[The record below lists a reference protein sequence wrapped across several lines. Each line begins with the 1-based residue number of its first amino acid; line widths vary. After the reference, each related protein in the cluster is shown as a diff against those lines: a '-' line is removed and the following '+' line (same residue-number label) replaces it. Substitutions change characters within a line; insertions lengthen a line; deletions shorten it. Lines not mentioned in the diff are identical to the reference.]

1 MNTWLISITV
11 SVIITTILTILLPNG
26 KLKVLIKGAFSLI
39 ITLVML
45 QPLLNLKNSE
55 FKIDGFASEANVTL
69 QYDYLGYVAE
79 EKIKF
84 LEVESVKILEDVG
97 IRDASIQIK
106 YYMTENGEV
115 VIDKAKI
122 FLYDSVIISNIEHID
137 IIEEIKQRIS
147 NYLSVDQDSVI
158 IYERKQ

>member
-55 FKIDGFASEANVTL
+55 FKIDGFAIEANVTL

>member
-1 MNTWLISITV
+1 MSTWIISITV

-45 QPLLNLKNSE
+45 QPLLDLKNSE
-55 FKIDGFASEANVTL
+55 FEIDGFVSETNMTL

-79 EKIKF
+79 EKVKF
-84 LEVESVKILEDVG
+84 LEVESVKIIEDVG
-97 IRDASIQIK
+97 IRDAAVQIK

-115 VIDKAKI
+115 VIEKAKI

-147 NYLSVDQDSVI
+147 NYLNVNKNSVI